1 MKNLLTALAFV
12 LLAVSLACNSPYVP
26 RERGYFRID
35 LPRRSYVA
43 FDSAGF
49 PFAFEYPVYGRITR
63 DSTLLDDNPD
73 NPYWVNIDF
82 PDFNGRIHLSYKSI
96 GGSSVYKVKAGD
108 GYRDSVVRN
117 TFDGLTGEAYR
128 MTFKHTVKA
137 SGISDSLFRTA
148 NGISGVQF
156 RVAGNAATASQFFV
170 TDTVRHFLRGAL
182 YFDATPNADSLSVVI
197 DFLEEDMRH
206 LLRTLRWKNG

>member
-1 MKNLLTALAFV
+1 MKPLPSALALV
-12 LLAVSLACNSPYVP
+12 LLAACLACNSPYVP

-63 DSTLLDDNPD
+63 DSSLLDDNPD
-73 NPYWVNIDF
+73 NPYWINIDF
-82 PDFNGRIHLSYKSI
+82 PEFNGRIHLSYKSI
-96 GGSSVYKVKAGD
+96 GGLSVYKVKAGD
-108 GYRDSVVRN
+108 RYRDSVVRN

-137 SGISDSLFRTA
+137 SGIRDSLFRTA
-148 NGISGVQF
+148 NGITGVQF

-206 LLRTLRWKNG
+206 LLRTLRWKG